1 MEIRPFVRTMDG
13 SLSSMEPGP
22 SRGFFGHEMGNKG
35 MQLSMELLPSM
46 KKASASMVRVQQYS
60 RLYRYRVTEL
70 KACNYRD
77 SAEDLSLTPSRIPR
91 PNISH
96 CRRMSWNIRVCSL

>member
-1 MEIRPFVRTMDG
+1 MGLLLFRLLGLVAYIFFSLWRFVHLLGPWMAV
-13 SLSSMEPGP
+13 PHPWNQGP
-22 SRGFFGHEMGNKG
+22 SHGFFGHEMCDKG

-70 KACNYRD
+70 KACN
-77 SAEDLSLTPSRIPR
+77 SRL
-91 PNISH
+91 
-96 CRRMSWNIRVCSL
+96 C

>member
-1 MEIRPFVRTMDG
+1 MGPLLFRLLGLVAYIFFSLWRFVHLFGPWMAV
-13 SLSSMEPGP
+13 SHPWNQGP
-22 SRGFFGHEMGNKG
+22 SHGFFGHEMCDKG

-70 KACNYRD
+70 KACN
-77 SAEDLSLTPSRIPR
+77 SRL
-91 PNISH
+91 
-96 CRRMSWNIRVCSL
+96 C